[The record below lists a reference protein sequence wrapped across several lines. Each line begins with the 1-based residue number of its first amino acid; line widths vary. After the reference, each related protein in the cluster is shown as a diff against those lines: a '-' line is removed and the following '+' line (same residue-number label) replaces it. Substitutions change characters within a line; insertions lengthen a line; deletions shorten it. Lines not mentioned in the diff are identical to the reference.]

1 MKKIVI
7 PIVVISIILIYF
19 SYIKFSPVMN
29 VDVGGYLFTS
39 NQIVENLLQENQKD
53 KIEYEKVKV
62 NDVIYQQRD
71 DLFVGETKKVKINAS
86 LPLLSSDGSTLYNF
100 TENGYLIDY
109 RFQKT
114 KSYANSV
121 LANGELYNQLSLER
135 ADNDIYYFL
144 ELENNVFIN
153 LNSISI
159 TDHQYTYNIPV
170 HSFIYFDENEI
181 RYYYLKNDKFRYERI
196 DGVDADSEVSILKQ
210 NFSYEQLR
218 ILLELL
224 SNQKEKE
231 ELVQDVIDTPNED
244 TNNGDIKEDN
254 GGVSNEPSGIT
265 YVKPEVSVSHFKS
278 NIYSMTS
285 TLNINDPAF
294 RIKKSPT
301 FEIKINNSIYLRK
314 SIGASGDFEITG
326 LLPNTEYTIVGSFT
340 YLNEEDVQI
349 KKTFFEQTIS
359 TKDISGVEPLIFSL
373 DNTQTFPHHL
383 FIQNMKLDNDSDDEV
398 LKGLKTVKILL
409 NDSEYTLSSSQVSYL
424 KQLKSI
430 DYETPK
436 SLDSNSKYTYQIV
449 AEDVAGNSLK
459 IKKDAFNA
467 ITSKEEPQ
475 VSIDVL
481 KTDLTTA
488 TVEFTVDNK
497 DNVSFSNLYYIVVNR
512 DGKTVAKGDVVNN
525 KDTLIS
531 DLDVNE
537 VYQIQVYGDYDLENG
552 NGVVKNQ
559 KLSTSKFSTQP
570 ISVLGYVRLEFED
583 EQTTQDSANY
593 HLKLNSDVTDSRLV
607 ELLDSIEITL
617 TDSVSGNEVLTKV
630 IDGDDITLLQSGDTV
645 DLTFSNLTSNSVYD
659 VNVVTYIRQGNKSY
673 ELKALTNLKE
683 AKTFKKQAFVSV
695 INEFSNEN
703 LIDFDAKVVDDDLAI
718 ESDFVRLEVRD
729 SHGSLV
735 YFDQLEINGDYQRFT
750 LDKLN
755 KEEQYTFSY
764 IVEEYNI
771 GYNNT
776 TFEENKI
783 IYQDTIVTN
792 VGIYGEL
799 ELDSLLRQTTSKNVF
814 DINNESRWK
823 TSGSS
828 STFQKETD
836 SKNNSF
842 TLSAKNSSAYYAYF
856 LPECNGQTVRVSF
869 YAKHTKKSNQ
879 QKVYFN
885 GAATGTQ
892 KLLSNLS
899 TEYQYYEFEVTIS
912 NSYFSFNVNEISNN
926 NTTTTVSIKDLQ
938 VIPKT
943 SSNTNMTKYDAYTEK
958 NKYLGTIYASI
969 YDSKQELMNNN
980 YYVRILEENELVDT
994 LEYTM
999 SEAHQSVDDL
1009 ITYEFNRNIN
1019 YELQLCVKIRDRLYP
1034 ISSLY
1039 FSTESE
1045 IRTIKTTN
1053 DFFAMHV
1060 NGKYLVANDL
1070 DFRNVNRTYG
1080 DAFSG
1085 TVDFQGHQVLLNI
1098 QGRPSA
1104 LMSNVSSDGVLRNLD
1119 IHYYLDNPSA
1129 KSTYYGLVTYQY
1141 GTIENLKMTIEESTN
1156 VANSTFSLLCYA
1168 NYGTI
1173 SNFVFYSKAPL
1184 SGSYWV
1190 TLGCLHQY
1198 GVMTNGYAYGEP
1210 INATFYNAT
1219 TGRKRIGVLA
1229 GYSGSN
1235 AKISNIYSLIGITVS
1250 NGENEEAN
1258 NINVGNL
1265 IGEVNRVIAQKVYTY
1280 VEDDTRDYSLDPS
1293 FGYVSYASTSNVYYA
1308 SDFIYQGK
1316 YSNKISK
1323 LALRDDEFQDK
1334 MLNSDNQFDID
1345 SLVPYGYYPQLIW
1358 PDSMPTQDYIS
1369 LPTIEDDD
1377 LIDVTTVDKVE
1388 QEGNKARVV
1397 LTVSNPGNE
1406 RITNISLKDIS
1417 SRIISQETEDNKTK
1431 LTIEVSNPTRYVS
1444 RYYIKSISSVGEFN
1458 IPYTREYE
1466 DNERALEIDMYRMVS
1481 SVSDWK
1487 KIKQSLTENYMLTTD
1502 LDFKNETG
1510 FQITGTFSGKLNGDG
1525 HTIKNIRI
1533 ESGDGMFSTV
1543 TGTISNLYVED
1554 YVEVVRGSYGGFIS
1568 YASSNSVVD
1577 NVHLKNVNVSG
1588 SSYIGG
1594 LIGYANSSMV
1604 SNSSVTNFKVNN
1616 VQDTVDIRVGGLI
1629 GYSVSTIISHCYAQ
1643 DVDLELEDPNV
1654 VYAAG
1659 GLIGELSS
1667 GTLDSAYATG
1677 SIHTSFQEAG
1687 GITGRNGGYISN
1699 VYTNVD
1705 IYSQQDF
1712 LGGIAGFSSNSYI
1725 SNTLVVGEIYSY
1737 YQDTTNTHRTIG
1749 NVAATKSNYVWSEQ
1763 KMNGLVTSDVNGDIL
1778 VTTDELNTLGIY
1790 SLKIDIGD
1798 YFDDSN
1804 IGDNSLP
1811 FLYNSSHSELL
1822 PNQKKSKLKT
1832 ASFEVKNITLSSS
1845 VSSANILLEIDN
1857 PEQYE
1862 IKEISIDGLNITN
1875 IRRNVNQDGLT
1886 YLEVV
1891 AVPEKYYDSY
1901 MLEEIVYVDD
1911 GKEKIC
1917 SKSTKIALQFFK
1929 DIENFEDWQSIGKN
1943 SLENYRL
1950 VADIDFSGQ
1959 KNVNSNISVNR
1970 LEGTDG
1976 GHTLSNIDLTFT
1988 SANQALINTVS
1999 ASISNINFDNI
2010 TISNTATSGNYTG
2023 IVRFTMGEINNLKF
2037 NHITINAPK
2046 VSYSA
2051 PIANDRSIS
2060 VRNISLNDI
2069 TVSGSSY
2076 VAGFIARTRNF
2087 DMTYLDFSDVS
2098 VSGTGNYIS
2107 GLIGYRDY
2115 SSRSTIF
2122 HITGQD
2128 ITVKGGSYVGSVF
2141 GYGGADQVSVSNV
2154 TISGGNYVGGINGIS
2169 VVDNIY
2175 DNTVTDSYIS
2185 STGDYLG
2192 GITGYTRNLYRSFLI
2207 GSTVEGTSTN
2217 SSYLGGIAGGDG
2229 YTVNSCGVIDSTL
2242 TSLGDSVGGIRGR
2255 VSSGAATNNFV
2266 RNTNITG
2273 AIYVGGVVGR
2283 TINGTN
2289 TVANNLVNASVS
2301 ATNHGAGGLIGYV
2314 NNLNTTS
2321 ASNISRAYTNIV
2333 ESSIVE
2339 APYEAGGLIGI
2350 VDTDLYDGHFYNNL
2364 MVADVSTV
2372 RLDNSNG
2379 LVIGSG
2385 DSYANNINNLRV
2397 YENST
2402 LNGTAIKDSLT
2413 GLNKNGILV
2422 TADDLT
2428 KQATYT
2434 SIGLSTGTFDY
2445 APLSSNSYPVLKN
2458 VANQEYISLPVV
2470 QTFSLFSMRSRAM
2483 RGEEVHV
2490 LPEVYVYASGIDTIN
2505 VEFSSIDSKTNFTI
2519 HDVTRQISQRTYTFS
2534 YNFIDEFTLTL
2545 SDGINEEKFEFSAE
2559 DLAQTSITIG
2569 QNYYYLK
2576 DGKIKTNDT
2585 KIDGSD
2591 FVHFYGDQ
2599 ALKKDGSIYSI
2610 SEKEDIAN
2618 YIEMFSEV
2626 DVVPMYRFYFDNY
2639 TISTFANYS
2648 YVDTKLID
2656 KQVLVKNEKVELIDS
2671 SYENVKNMVVM
2682 DSYNNEDY
2690 LMVLGTDG
2698 VLHSLKSEISYPSGF
2713 KNRDIKS
2720 ISSNIMNSSN
2730 LIFVEYEDGN
2740 FVCFDYKTGTVYS
2753 EEEENKESLLS
2764 YFQYR
2769 LSSSVSKVRTPS
2781 NNQYEQAEELVDK
2794 LEDTSISEVLSG
2806 DTESKEENDNLNHN
2820 YLTVYEPV
2828 RGEYVV
2834 YDLSTYFSP
2843 VTSEEQNDASIL
2855 DMPIVDD
2862 QISINPRLEDFYY
2875 SDSTHTNR
2883 IAWVLIFS
2891 GILTFIV
2898 SSFVLLKHFLKR
2910 QSARKV

>member
-1 MKKIVI
+1 
-7 PIVVISIILIYF
+7 
-19 SYIKFSPVMN
+19 MN

-71 DLFVGETKKVKINAS
+71 DLFVGEMKKVKINAS
-86 LPLLSSDGSTLYNF
+86 LPLLSSDGSTLYNL

-153 LNSISI
+153 LNTISI
-159 TDHQYTYNIPV
+159 ADHQYTYTIPV
-170 HSFIYFDENEI
+170 HSFVYFDEHEI
-181 RYYYLKNDKFRYERI
+181 RYYYLKNGNFRYERI
-196 DGVDADSEVSILKQ
+196 DGIDADSKITILQ
-210 NFSYEQLR
+210 QSFSYEQLR
-218 ILLELL
+218 ILLGLL
-224 SNQKEKE
+224 SNTKEKNDI
-231 ELVQDVIDTPNED
+231 VQEVIDAPKQAND
-244 TNNGDIKEDN
+244 NNKEDN
-254 GGVSNEPSGIT
+254 AEVSSEPSEIT
-265 YVKPEVSVSHFKS
+265 YVKPEVSASNFKA

-285 TLNINDPAF
+285 TLTVKDPAF

-301 FEIKINNSIYLRK
+301 FEVKINNSIYLRK
-314 SIGASGDFEITG
+314 SIGSSGNFEITG

-340 YLNEEDVQI
+340 YLNEDDVQI
-349 KKTFFEQTIS
+349 KKTFFEQTVS
-359 TKDISGVEPLIFSL
+359 TKDISGVEPLVFSL
-373 DNTQTFPHHL
+373 NNNQTFPHHL
-383 FIQNMKLDNDSDDEV
+383 SIHNMKLENNADDEV

-409 NDSEYTLSSSQVSYL
+409 NNSEYTLASSQVSYL

-430 DYETPK
+430 NYETPK

-459 IKKDAFNA
+459 IKTDTFDA

-475 VSIDVL
+475 VSIDML

-488 TVEFTVDNK
+488 TVQFTVDNK
-497 DNVSFSNLYYIVVNR
+497 DNVAFSNLYYVVSNR
-512 DGKTVAKGDVVNN
+512 DGKIVAKGDVVNN

-559 KLSTSKFSTQP
+559 KLSESKFSTQP

-583 EQTTQDSANY
+583 EQTTQDSTNY

-683 AKTFKKQAFVSV
+683 VKTFKKQAFVSV

-703 LIDFDAKVVDDDLAI
+703 LIDFDVKVVDDDLAI
-718 ESDFVRLEVRD
+718 ESEFVRLEVRD
-729 SHGSLV
+729 SHSSLV
-735 YFDQLEINGDYQRFT
+735 YFEQLEINGNYQRIT

-828 STFQKETD
+828 STFQRETD

-856 LPECNGQTVRVSF
+856 LPECNGQTVLVSF

-1173 SNFVFYSKAPL
+1173 SNFVFYSKASL

-1198 GVMTNGYAYGEP
+1198 GVMKNGYAYGEP
-1210 INATFYNAT
+1210 INATHYNAT
-1219 TGRKRIGVLA
+1219 TARKRIGVLA

-1308 SDFIYQGK
+1308 SDAIYQGK

-1345 SLVPYGYYPQLIW
+1345 SLVPYGYYPQLVW

-1377 LIDVTTVDKVE
+1377 LIDITTVDKVD
-1388 QEGNKARVV
+1388 QDGNKARVV

-1406 RITNISLKDIS
+1406 RITNISLKNIS

-1466 DNERALEIDMYRMVS
+1466 DNEKALEIDMYRMVS
-1481 SVSDWK
+1481 SISDWK

-1533 ESGDGMFSTV
+1533 DSGEGMFATL
-1543 TGTISNLYVED
+1543 TGTVSDLYVED
-1554 YVEVVRGSYGGFIS
+1554 YIETNRAAYGGFIS
-1568 YASSNSVVD
+1568 YASTNSTVD
-1577 NVHLKNVNVSG
+1577 NVHLKNVNVAGTSHL
-1588 SSYIGG
+1588 GG

-1604 SNSSVTNFKVNN
+1604 TNCSVTDFKVNN
-1616 VQDTVDIRVGGLI
+1616 VQDTIDIRVGGLI

-1677 SIHTSFQEAG
+1677 TIHTSFQEVG
-1687 GITGRNGGYISN
+1687 GITGRNSGYISN

-1737 YQDTTNTHRTIG
+1737 YQDTINTHRTIG

-1763 KMNGLVTSDVNGDIL
+1763 KMNGVVTSDVNGDIL
-1778 VTTDELNTLGIY
+1778 VTTEELNTPGIY
-1790 SLKIDIGD
+1790 DMKIDIGD
-1798 YFDDSN
+1798 YFDESQ

-1822 PNQKKSKLKT
+1822 PNQKKSKLEM
-1832 ASFEVKNITLSSS
+1832 ASFDVKNITLSSS

-1857 PEQYE
+1857 PQQYE

-1875 IRRNVNQDGLT
+1875 VRRNVNQDGLT
-1886 YLEVV
+1886 YLEIV
-1891 AVPEKYYDSY
+1891 AAPEKYYDSY
-1901 MLEEIVYVDD
+1901 MLEKIVYLDD

-1929 DIENFEDWQSIGKN
+1929 DIENFEDWQSIAKN

-1976 GHTLSNIDLTFT
+1976 GHTLSNIELNFT

-1999 ASISNINFDNI
+1999 ASISNVNFENI

-2023 IVRFTMGEINNLKF
+2023 IIRFTMGQINNLKF
-2037 NHITINAPK
+2037 KHVKINAPK

-2060 VRNISLNDI
+2060 VRNISLDDI
-2069 TVSGSSY
+2069 NVSGNSY
-2076 VAGFIARTRNF
+2076 VAGFIAKTRYY
-2087 DMTYLDFSDVS
+2087 DMTYLDFQNVT
-2098 VSGTGNYIS
+2098 VKGTGNYIA

-2115 SSRSTIF
+2115 SSRATIF
-2122 HITGQD
+2122 HITGHD
-2128 ITVKGGSYVGSVF
+2128 IAVQGGSYVGSVF
-2141 GYGGADQVSVSNV
+2141 GAGSADQIDISNA
-2154 TISGGNYVGGINGIS
+2154 TISGVNYVGGISGSSNVS
-2169 VVDNIY
+2169 YTY
-2175 DNTVTDSYIS
+2175 DNVVRNSYIS
-2185 STGDYLG
+2185 SAGDYLG
-2192 GITGYTRNLYRSFLI
+2192 GIAGAISNTYRSFLI
-2207 GSTVEGTSTN
+2207 ESIVEGTSTN
-2217 SSYLGGIAGGDG
+2217 SSYLGGIAGGSG
-2229 YTVNSCGVIDSTL
+2229 ATVNSCGVIDSTL
-2242 TSLGDSVGGIRGR
+2242 TSLGDEVGGVRGR
-2255 VSSGAATNNFV
+2255 VSGGAATNNFV

-2273 AIYVGGVVGR
+2273 SFYVGGVVGR

-2289 TVANNLVNASVS
+2289 TIANNLVNASIT

-2314 NNLNTTS
+2314 NNLNTNS

-2350 VDTDLYDGHFYNNL
+2350 VDKDLYDGYFYNNL
-2364 MVADVSTV
+2364 VVADVTTV
-2372 RLDNSNG
+2372 RVDGFNG

-2385 DSYANNINNLRV
+2385 DAYANNINNLRV

-2402 LNGTAIKDSLT
+2402 LNGVAIKDSLT
-2413 GLNKNGILV
+2413 GLNTNGTLV

-2559 DLAQTSITIG
+2559 DLAQNSITIG

-2585 KIDGSD
+2585 KIGGSD

-2730 LIFVEYEDGN
+2730 LIFVEYEDGD

-2769 LSSSVSKVRTPS
+2769 LSSSASKVRTPS

-2794 LEDTSISEVLSG
+2794 LEDTSISEVLFG